1 MAIQYIFGGAGAGKT
16 EYMLRRML
24 REAPKDF
31 QKQWILVVPEQD
43 TLAMQRRI
51 LAHPENRG
59 HGILNIDVMSFQR
72 MAYRVFEEKGI
83 TLPRIIDDLGKIMI
97 LRELLG
103 KLSPRLS
110 LYKSQLNKA
119 GFLDELKSQIS
130 EFYQY
135 RILPEMLRLVADQ
148 TDSPYVQSKLRDLA
162 LIYEA
167 FLFYMESH
175 GFMAEE
181 ELLDRLYEALPDSR
195 IFDGAELLFDG
206 FTGFTPVQLRVLEE
220 LMPKAANLQFALCLR
235 EDERAQVYEK
245 CGPEALFY
253 LTRQTVQKLSAM
265 AAQLQVPVLPEIDL
279 NRFDALSGEARN
291 PQEPLPRFRKAPA
304 LGLIEQNLYR
314 SAFQDNVVASTAP
327 VHDVEIWEAP
337 DQKSEIEAIAAEI
350 EKAVREEGLRYQDIG
365 ILLTAPSDYRDLI
378 FKTFSE
384 AGIPYFFDDAGSL
397 LDSPFAEVMRAALEA
412 VDQSFGFDPV
422 LRFLRALPK
431 ESAAEENEIDLFDNY
446 LREKG
451 LRGVSA
457 YQKNW
462 EQYDKLR
469 LKWMTPLLTMYEATK
484 TRNTPVA
491 ERVQALRTLLT
502 DLSAEDKVTAMAAR
516 LETAG
521 EQNRAEAL
529 RQSITVLYE
538 VMDRLEELLGTMPIS
553 RSEFR
558 EVLDAGIQEASVR
571 MIPATL
577 DQVVVGDMTRS
588 RFLLPK
594 RFFLAGANASL
605 LPKAD
610 PGKKLL
616 GDRERKLFRAAEIEL
631 APDRM
636 EDALVGRFYIYRAL
650 LNPSERLVLSYPL
663 KGRAGK
669 ALKPAGILNELRN
682 ILPGI
687 PVRRLEEE
695 RREIYT
701 EKELLR
707 ELSRAMPS
715 LLDAFSAGEKE
726 DAAEEKLELLRM
738 LYETPEGREKARQL
752 LSAAF
757 TRYTESRLELS
768 AAKALY
774 GELISGSVTRLE
786 LFNGCAFA
794 HFLKYGLGL
803 TERKSY
809 EVQAFDLGTLYH
821 AAIEKAFRLAAE
833 EKRQLWEYDAEELQA
848 LCERAVTLATEECG
862 EKLLGDSARNRYL
875 IRKLKD
881 ITETTLQTLAE
892 QLRRGDFRT
901 RELEKSF
908 DFVRAGLRLKGRI
921 DRVDLCE
928 AEDRVYVRVIDYKSG
943 KTAFDL
949 NKVYEGLQLQLATYL
964 NVMLTNLR
972 NRYPDKEIVPS
983 GMLYYH
989 IDDPILPYVPG
1000 EDAADLSRDRLRALK
1015 MDGLINTDKESVQH
1029 MDREAVKESDILPL
1043 SLKDGEADPRKKSA
1057 ASGAMFKALER
1068 FVDARLQKDSARI
1081 RDGEIGIHPMQ
1092 ENRQRSSCSYCPY
1105 HAVCCFDPRI
1115 AGFRYRNLSK
1125 LSTEEIWDE
1134 WTSENTAESG
1144 DGTGQ
1149 DATAGSGRE
1158 EAEKNQK

>member
-195 IFDGAELLFDG
+195 IFDGTELLFDG

-469 LKWMTPLLTMYEATK
+469 LKWMMPLLTMYEATK

-687 PVRRLEEE
+687 SLRLLEKE

-908 DFVRAGLRLKGRI
+908 DFVRSGLRLKGRI

-1057 ASGAMFKALER
+1057 ASGAMFRALER

-1125 LSTEEIWDE
+1125 LSMEEIWGE

-1149 DATAGSGRE
+1149 DAAAGSGRE
-1158 EAEKNQK
+1158 EAEKHQK

>member
-1 MAIQYIFGGAGAGKT
+1 MSIQFVFGGAGAGKT

-31 QKQWILVVPEQD
+31 RQQWILVVPEQD

-51 LAHPENRG
+51 LAHPENKG

-97 LRELLG
+97 LREVLG
-103 KLSPRLS
+103 KLSPRLC

-135 RILPEMLRLVADQ
+135 RILPEMLQLVAER
-148 TDSPYVQSKLRDLA
+148 TDSPYVKSKLQDLA
-162 LIYEA
+162 MIYGE
-167 FLFYMESH
+167 FLSYMKSH

-195 IFDGAELLFDG
+195 LFDGAVLLFDG

-220 LMPKAANLQFALCLR
+220 LMPKAVGLQFALCLR
-235 EDERAQVYEK
+235 EDERTQVYEK

-279 NRFDALSGEARN
+279 NRFDALTGKARDSR
-291 PQEPLPRFRKAPA
+291 EPLPRFREAPE
-304 LGLIEQNLYR
+304 LGRIEQQLYR
-314 SAFQDNVVASTAP
+314 STSQDNVGASDAP
-327 VHDVEIWEAP
+327 IRDAEIWEAP

-412 VDQSFGFDPV
+412 VDQGFAFDPV
-422 LRFLRALPK
+422 LRFLRALPQDT
-431 ESAAEENEIDLFDNY
+431 EEEENEIDLFDNY

-457 YQKNW
+457 YQKTW
-462 EQYDKLR
+462 EQYDDLR
-469 LKWMTPLLTMYEATK
+469 RKWMTPLLMMHEATK
-484 TRNTPVA
+484 TRNTPVT
-491 ERVQALRTLLT
+491 ERVEALRELLT
-502 DLSAEDKVTAMAAR
+502 SLSAEEKVRHMAEG
-516 LETAG
+516 LEAAG
-521 EQNRAEAL
+521 EQNRAAAL

-538 VMDRLEELLGTMPIS
+538 VLDRLAELLGTLPIS
-553 RSEFR
+553 RGEFR

-588 RFLLPK
+588 RFLMPR

-610 PGKKLL
+610 AGKKLL
-616 GDRERKLFRAAEIEL
+616 GDRERRLFREAEIEL
-631 APDRM
+631 AADRT

-669 ALKPAGILNELRN
+669 ALKPAGLIGELRR
-682 ILPGI
+682 ILPGLS
-687 PVRRLEEE
+687 VRRLEKEN
-695 RREIYT
+695 REIYT
-701 EKELLR
+701 GKELLR
-707 ELSRAMPS
+707 ELSGAMPS
-715 LLDAFSAGEKE
+715 LLMHFSAG
-726 DAAEEKLELLRM
+726 DMGSSEEKQLELLRL
-738 LYETPEGREKARQL
+738 LYEAPESRERARQL
-752 LSAAF
+752 LAAAF
-757 TRYTESRLELS
+757 TCYTESQLTLE

-774 GELISGSVTRLE
+774 GEMISGSVTRLE

-821 AAIEKAFRLAAE
+821 AAIEKAFRLAAA
-833 EKRQLWEYDAEELQA
+833 EKRELWEYDEAGLQA
-848 LCERAVTLATEECG
+848 LCARAVEQAAAECG
-862 EKLLGDSARNRYL
+862 EKLLNDSARNRYL
-875 IRKLKD
+875 IRKLRD
-881 ITETTLQTLAE
+881 ITETTLATLAE

-908 DFVRAGLRLKGRI
+908 DLVRSGLRLKGRI

-928 AEDRVYVRVIDYKSG
+928 EADRVYVRVIDYKSG

-972 NRYPDKEIVPS
+972 NRCPDKEIVPS

-1000 EDAADLSRDRLRALK
+1000 ESEAALSADRLRALR
-1015 MDGLINTDKESVQH
+1015 MDGLINTDKDSVRH

-1043 SLKDGEADPRKKSA
+1043 TLKDGEADTRKKSA
-1057 ASGAMFKALER
+1057 ASSAMFRALER
-1068 FVDARLQKDSARI
+1068 YVDARLQQDGERI
-1081 RDGEIGIHPMQ
+1081 RAGEIGIHPVQ
-1092 ENRQRSSCSYCPY
+1092 ENRQRSSCSFCPY

-1115 AGFRYRNLSK
+1115 AGFRYRKLGNLSA
-1125 LSTEEIWDE
+1125 EEIWGE
-1134 WTSENTAESG
+1134 LTQESG
-1144 DGTGQ
+1144 
-1149 DATAGSGRE
+1149 
-1158 EAEKNQK
+1158 EKNGSVAASGSEREQTEQ

>member
-279 NRFDALSGEARN
+279 NRYDALSGAPRN
-291 PQEPLPRFRKAPA
+291 PQEALPRFRKAPA

-516 LETAG
+516 LEAVG

-538 VMDRLEELLGTMPIS
+538 VLDRLEELLGTMPIS

-687 PVRRLEEE
+687 SLRLLEKE

-1057 ASGAMFKALER
+1057 ASGAMFRALER

-1125 LSTEEIWDE
+1125 LSTEEIWGE

-1144 DGTGQ
+1144 DVTGQ
-1149 DATAGSGRE
+1149 DAAAGSGRE
-1158 EAEKNQK
+1158 EAEKHQK